1 MGKILNFFKNLFTI
15 EDNITQGLVVT
26 GNEPLLYL
34 PNYRDVVIKTL
45 HPDIASYVTRL
56 QDLLDL
62 INEKST
68 DVLIQKISEDDKYTK
83 TLSEWYTN
91 EEYLLDDNNTRVRW
105 IALSTE
111 FIVWYDRVMKYQQG
125 AKTVYQARRLSP
137 YYNDVKT
144 IIETIKQVKKTT
156 YV

>member
-1 MGKILNFFKNLFTI
+1 MGKILNFFKNLFKT
-15 EDNITQGLVVT
+15 EDTITQGLVVA

-34 PNYRDVVIKTL
+34 PSYRDIVIRTL
-45 HPDIASYVTRL
+45 HPDITSYINRL

-91 EEYLLDDNNTRVRW
+91 EEYLLDDNETFTQW
-105 IALSTE
+105 LALSTE
-111 FIVWYDRVMKYQQG
+111 FMVWYDRVMKYQQG

-137 YYNDVKT
+137 YYKDVKT
-144 IIETIKQVKKTT
+144 IIETIKHINKAT
-156 YV
+156 YL

>member
-1 MGKILNFFKNLFTI
+1 MGKILNFFKNLFTV
-15 EDNITQGLVVT
+15 EDNITQGLVVS
-26 GNEPLLYL
+26 GNEPLLYR
-34 PNYRDVVIKTL
+34 PSYRDVVIKTL
-45 HPDIASYVTRL
+45 HSDIVSYNNRL

-91 EEYLLDDNNTRVRW
+91 EEYLLDDNNALARW
-105 IALSTE
+105 LVLSTE

-144 IIETIKQVKKTT
+144 IIETIKQINKTI
-156 YV
+156 YF

>member
-1 MGKILNFFKNLFTI
+1 MGKILNFFKSLFTT
-15 EDNITQGLVVT
+15 EDTITQGLVVV

-34 PNYRDVVIKTL
+34 SNYRDIIIRTL
-45 HPDIASYVTRL
+45 HPDITSYIVRL

-91 EEYLLDDNNTRVRW
+91 EEYLLDDNETLLKW
-105 IALSTE
+105 LALSTE
-111 FIVWYDRVMKYQQG
+111 FMVWYDRVMKYQQG

-137 YYNDVKT
+137 YYKDIKT
-144 IIETIKQVKKTT
+144 IIETIKHVNKTK
-156 YV
+156 YI